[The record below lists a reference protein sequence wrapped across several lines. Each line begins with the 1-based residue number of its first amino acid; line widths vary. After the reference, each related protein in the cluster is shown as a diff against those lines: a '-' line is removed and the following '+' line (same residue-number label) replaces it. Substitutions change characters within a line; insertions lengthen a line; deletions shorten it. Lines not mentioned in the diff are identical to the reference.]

1 MRKMNNPIR
10 VKFSVIAWC
19 VLAVLLWAAPC
30 GATTVSSGDT
40 LDVDGVVADGYV
52 VVYGTLNLHP
62 GAEVGWVYAYGGAVN
77 IYGGQVDGF
86 VMILSS
92 DPNPIVTVYGSG
104 FAMDG
109 DPLVDENG
117 EPLSEFMLPSYTF
130 GLLTGTYENGDPIIL
145 GFYVYGDVPIYLA
158 VPAPEVTI
166 DIKPGSYP
174 NSINLKSKG
183 VVPVAV
189 LKTDVFDAAK
199 VNPATVEFAGAAPLR
214 WTLEDVD
221 GDGDKDM
228 LFHFKTEQL
237 NLDQNS
243 TEATLKGQT
252 TEGVTF
258 EATDEVQIVP
268 AKK

>member
-1 MRKMNNPIR
+1 MKKMSNPVR
-10 VKFSVIAWC
+10 VKFSVIVMG

-30 GATTVSSGDT
+30 GATTVASGDT
-40 LDVDGVVADGYV
+40 LDVDYAVADGYV
-52 VVYGTLNLHP
+52 VVYGTLNLQP
-62 GAEVGWVYAYGGAVN
+62 GAVVGWVYAFGGAVN

-92 DPNPIVTVYGSG
+92 DPDPIVTVYGSG

-109 DPLVDENG
+109 VPLVDENG
-117 EPLSEFMLPSYTF
+117 APLSEFMLPSYTY
-130 GLLTGTYENGDPIIL
+130 GSLTGTYENGDPIEL
-145 GFYVYGDVPIYLA
+145 EFYVVGDVLIYLA
-158 VPAPEVTI
+158 APVPEVMI
-166 DIKPGSYP
+166 DIKPGSDTNP
-174 NSINLKSKG
+174 INLKSKG

-189 LKTDVFDAAK
+189 LTTDVFDAAE
-199 VNPATVEFAGAAPLR
+199 VNPATVQFAGAAMLR

-228 LFHFKTEQL
+228 LFHFRTEQL

-243 TEATLKGQT
+243 TEATLAGKT
-252 TEGVTF
+252 TEEVTF